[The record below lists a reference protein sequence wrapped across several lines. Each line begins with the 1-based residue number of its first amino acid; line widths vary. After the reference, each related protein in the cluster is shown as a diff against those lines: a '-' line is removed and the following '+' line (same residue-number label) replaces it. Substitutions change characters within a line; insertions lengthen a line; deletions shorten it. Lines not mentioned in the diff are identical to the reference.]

1 MADAWRDM
9 AGFCVP
15 YVLEQ
20 CTAGLA
26 QNVLLTG
33 TESADTSKAAK
44 LRMQATPRPQSAHP
58 FRGSPIASDC
68 VASQRRLGGIDAR
81 VRVCVCARARA

>member
-1 MADAWRDM
+1 M

-44 LRMQATPRPQSAHP
+44 LRMQATPWPQ
-58 FRGSPIASDC
+58 
-68 VASQRRLGGIDAR
+68 
-81 VRVCVCARARA
+81 